1 MAQTPALS
9 VIEWGRYA
17 FDTDQELARFFR
29 MHGHELQPY
38 LLPENYGA
46 AEAASLELPRFPR
59 EGSIVDMG
67 DYIIVHL

>member
-1 MAQTPALS
+1 MS

-17 FDTDQELARFFR
+17 FDTDAELARFFS

-38 LLPENYGA
+38 LLSENYGD
-46 AEAASLELPRFPR
+46 AEMASLELPKFPQ

-67 DYIIVHL
+67 DYIIVHF